1 MRRQRWT
8 AKSHEKF
15 HLCLE
20 GSTTIWA
27 FIIYQTAVFT
37 IPMGTTS
44 IPKDSMSLEV
54 TTMNKIGTF
63 QAKVTNIYYRTKT
76 WKKPLKM
83 TTS

>member
-20 GSTTIWA
+20 ESTTIWA
-27 FIIYQTAVFT
+27 FITYQTAAFT
-37 IPMGTTS
+37 IPMGTIS

-63 QAKVTNIYYRTKT
+63 QVKVTNIYCKTKT
-76 WKKPLKM
+76 WKKQLKT